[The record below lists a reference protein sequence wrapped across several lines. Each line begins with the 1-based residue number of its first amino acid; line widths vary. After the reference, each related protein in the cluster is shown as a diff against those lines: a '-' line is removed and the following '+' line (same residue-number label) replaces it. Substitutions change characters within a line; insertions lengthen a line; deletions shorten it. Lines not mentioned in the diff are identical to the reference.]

1 MYISATNTAHTVDF
15 YMRAPLAPRRPLASL
30 TRPAVHAGRGAVLA
44 EETFAEVDAVSVT
57 AEAEAEMEAWAADVA
72 MGSVHLVVQL

>member
-1 MYISATNTAHTVDF
+1 MD
-15 YMRAPLAPRRPLASL
+15 
-30 TRPAVHAGRGAVLA
+30 AGRGAVLA
-44 EETFAEVDAVSVT
+44 EEVFAEVDAMSMSVT

>member
-1 MYISATNTAHTVDF
+1 M
-15 YMRAPLAPRRPLASL
+15 
-30 TRPAVHAGRGAVLA
+30 HAGRGAVLA
-44 EETFAEVDAVSVT
+44 DEVFAEVDAVSVT

>member
-1 MYISATNTAHTVDF
+1 M
-15 YMRAPLAPRRPLASL
+15 
-30 TRPAVHAGRGAVLA
+30 A

-72 MGSVHLVVQL
+72 TGELCRRRERRSAVDASKKD